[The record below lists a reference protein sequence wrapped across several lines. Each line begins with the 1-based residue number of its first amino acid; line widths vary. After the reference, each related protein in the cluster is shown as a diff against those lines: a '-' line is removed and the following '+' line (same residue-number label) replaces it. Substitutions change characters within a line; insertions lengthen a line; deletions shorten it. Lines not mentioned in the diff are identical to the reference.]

1 MVSFEFLCSIYCGP
15 FAENCLLWN
24 SVIIHHKIAKLES
37 LQPEVRDNFLR
48 AKFSV

>member
-15 FAENCLLWN
+15 FAENCLMWN

-37 LQPEVRDNFLR
+37 LQPEVRDSFLR